1 MSRNFDYPMPLEGR
15 MAKSYLWAIEK
26 DARELREQL
35 QDNDNLPGWV
45 QAKIVTAQDR
55 ISTVNR
61 YLGHKI
67 GRATGTIAEK
77 NPASKPLWHYVLG
90 SVVILAG
97 TEYAYRAF
105 SR

>member
-35 QDNDNLPGWV
+35 EDNDNLPGWV

-61 YLGHKI
+61 YLSHKI
-67 GRATGTIAEK
+67 ERATGQIAER
-77 NPASKPLWHYVLG
+77 NPAGSLG
-90 SVVILAG
+90 TKKVVCGLALAALVG
-97 TEYAYRAF
+97 LAYKKLQG
-105 SR
+105 